1 MTTYKFAI
9 LRNENPEEHLEWVK
23 ACELHP
29 DIGFNVIDLTR
40 DNWLEEIQQ
49 GNYDC
54 LLAKPS
60 GLVSYYKTLYDERI
74 YILNKVLNYKIYPSF
89 DELFIY
95 ENKRLLSY
103 YLKAKKIPHP
113 QTWVFYNKP
122 EAEQFIEQ
130 VDLPIVGKT
139 LLVAGGSGV
148 RILKNRTTAI
158 NYIHEAFSQKGIT
171 RNWSPNIRKGSY
183 TKRLVNRLKDIPGTI
198 RYFINKR
205 KAATIDPQ
213 RWFVLFQEY
222 IPVDFEWRCVKIGES
237 CFAHKKLRSI
247 GEMISG
253 SSNVSWDGPPEKLL
267 EFMKA
272 VTENGNL
279 LSQAIDIFEDKK
291 GNYLVNELQCFWGSK
306 NPHQMILD
314 GKPGRYFHKDGNW
327 IFEEGE
333 FNMNNSYNLRLAH
346 VIQLLDEGIL

>member
-23 ACELHP
+23 ACESHP
-29 DIGFNVIDLTR
+29 DVGFNVIDLTR

-74 YILNKVLNYKIYPSF
+74 YILNKILNYKIYPSF

-130 VDLPIVGKT
+130 ADLPIVGKT
-139 LLVAGGSGV
+139 IIGGVKPKMSNGV
-148 RILKNRTTAI
+148 CF
-158 NYIHEAFSQKGIT
+158 YC
-171 RNWSPNIRKGSY
+171 
-183 TKRLVNRLKDIPGTI
+183 LVN
-198 RYFINKR
+198 INL
-205 KAATIDPQ
+205 I
-213 RWFVLFQEY
+213 LF
-222 IPVDFEWRCVKIGES
+222 
-237 CFAHKKLRSI
+237 
-247 GEMISG
+247 
-253 SSNVSWDGPPEKLL
+253 
-267 EFMKA
+267 
-272 VTENGNL
+272 
-279 LSQAIDIFEDKK
+279 
-291 GNYLVNELQCFWGSK
+291 
-306 NPHQMILD
+306 
-314 GKPGRYFHKDGNW
+314 
-327 IFEEGE
+327 
-333 FNMNNSYNLRLAH
+333 
-346 VIQLLDEGIL
+346 